1 MPEQTETAHKRSGR
15 LFAALAV
22 LHFLAE
28 RGRDLPSPDGFGV
41 KDSLPDRTNGLR
53 QQACDNLDL
62 ARGRGGDHWKA
73 ASRTFQSIPS
83 FMEQGSLPGKNMSPA
98 ESAQHRAGYE
108 AQLAAVSEDFPE
120 LFR

>member
-1 MPEQTETAHKRSGR
+1 M
-15 LFAALAV
+15 FAALAV

-73 ASRTFQSIPS
+73 ASRTFQSIPA
-83 FMEQGSLPGKNMSPA
+83 FMEEGSLPGKNMSPA